1 MAHQGLDNDSEE
13 EFDFDEAEGRGAGAN
28 VVVGVENVPPANLV
42 IPAAPVGNGR
52 PRRAGL
58 SVRNYNENNHDL
70 EVEIGVESPIVR
82 KSGLKRRRQL

>member
-1 MAHQGLDNDSEE
+1 MRLPDYAQVQRWHRL
-13 EFDFDEAEGRGAGAN
+13 
-28 VVVGVENVPPANLV
+28 PAMLATNPQLLT
-42 IPAAPVGNGR
+42 ANGR

-82 KSGLKRRRQL
+82 KSGSKRRRQL